1 MATGAAEVATNRNWL
16 NLADK
21 IAADFVL
28 IRHLLV
34 MADWRFPQQTS
45 AAPLIQIL
53 RLFYHPAINTLRGP
67 PDSVYRHLGLGHKEY
82 ALTGTR
88 FTQHLSTT
96 RSLASVLLT
105 SLMLAACQTS
115 DVLDAKKAVERS
127 QPERYASVVIDMSSG
142 KELYGYS
149 QNAVR
154 YPASLT
160 KMMTLYL
167 VFEALQSGQ
176 IDKTTLMAISAN
188 AARQAPSKIGLK
200 PGETIDVDTAIRA
213 ITVKSANDIAVAFA
227 EYLAGSEEAFAARMT
242 AKARAI
248 GMGRT
253 TFRNASGLHDPA
265 QVTTAEDMAR
275 LGVALRRRFPQHFSY
290 FGLKQFSV
298 AGRTVTGHNKV
309 LDTVA
314 GANGIKTGYTR
325 ASGFN
330 LVTSVERDGKQ
341 MIAVILGEDSARARD
356 ARMAALVMAYMGRMN

>member
-1 MATGAAEVATNRNWL
+1 
-16 NLADK
+16 
-21 IAADFVL
+21 
-28 IRHLLV
+28 
-34 MADWRFPQQTS
+34 
-45 AAPLIQIL
+45 
-53 RLFYHPAINTLRGP
+53 
-67 PDSVYRHLGLGHKEY
+67 
-82 ALTGTR
+82 LTATR
-88 FTQHLSTT
+88 FTQHVSIA
-96 RSLASVLLT
+96 RNLASVLLT
-105 SLMLAACQTS
+105 ALLLASCQTA
-115 DVLDAKKAVERS
+115 DVLDAKKAVARA

-149 QNAVR
+149 QNSVR

-167 VFEALQSGQ
+167 VFEALQNGQ
-176 IDKTTLMAISAN
+176 IDKTTPIPISAN
-188 AARQAPSKIGLK
+188 AAGQAPSKIGLK

-213 ITVKSANDIAVAFA
+213 ITVKSANDISVAFA
-227 EYLAGSEEAFAARMT
+227 EYLGGSEEAFAARMT
-242 AKARAI
+242 AKAQAL
-248 GMGRT
+248 GMSRT

-275 LGVALRRRFPQHFSY
+275 LGVALRRKFPQHFAY
-290 FGLKQFSV
+290 FSLKQFNV
-298 AGRTVTGHNKV
+298 AGRTINGHNKV

-330 LVTSVERDGKQ
+330 LVTSVERGDKQ

>member
-1 MATGAAEVATNRNWL
+1 MIDRELKQLGCSRSFTISHSISCAG
-16 NLADK
+16 
-21 IAADFVL
+21 
-28 IRHLLV
+28 H
-34 MADWRFPQQTS
+34 P
-45 AAPLIQIL
+45 IQSIGT
-53 RLFYHPAINTLRGP
+53 R
-67 PDSVYRHLGLGHKEY
+67 GLGKKDQ
-82 ALTGTR
+82 ALTATR
-88 FTQHLSTT
+88 LT
-96 RSLASVLLT
+96 RHVSLRRNLASVLLT
-105 SLMLAACQTS
+105 ALLIAGCQTA

-127 QPERYASVVIDMSSG
+127 QPERFASVVIDMSSG

-176 IDKTTLMAISAN
+176 IDKMTMIPVSAN
-188 AARQAPSKIGLK
+188 AAGQAPSKIGLK
-200 PGETIDVDTAIRA
+200 PGQTIDVDTAIRA

-275 LGVALRRRFPQHFSY
+275 LGLSLRRKFPQHFSY
-290 FGLKQFSV
+290 FSLKQFTV
-298 AGRTVTGHNKV
+298 AGRTVTGHNKA
-309 LDTVA
+309 LDMIA
-314 GANGIKTGYTR
+314 GANGIKTGYTK

-356 ARMAALVMAYMGRMN
+356 QRMAALVMAYIGRMN

>member
-1 MATGAAEVATNRNWL
+1 MDLPLRAGRTILSQFRIVR
-16 NLADK
+16 
-21 IAADFVL
+21 
-28 IRHLLV
+28 LLFGCGCRAV
-34 MADWRFPQQTS
+34 EG
-45 AAPLIQIL
+45 L
-53 RLFYHPAINTLRGP
+53 RPFYHPAINPLRGP
-67 PDSVYRHLGLGHKEY
+67 PDSGYPNAGLGQKDT
-82 ALTGTR
+82 ALTAAR
-88 FTQHLSTT
+88 FTLRFSIM
-96 RSLASVLLT
+96 RDLACVFVAALVLAS
-105 SLMLAACQTS
+105 CQTS
-115 DVLDAKKAVERS
+115 EVLDAKKAVSRA
-127 QPERYASVVIDMSSG
+127 QPQRYASVVIDMSSG

-176 IDKTTLMAISAN
+176 IGKSTLIPISAN
-188 AARQAPSKIGLK
+188 AANQPPSKIGLRA
-200 PGETIDVDTAIRA
+200 GGTIDVDTAIRA
-213 ITVKSANDIAVAFA
+213 ICVKSANDISVALA
-227 EYLAGSEEAFAARMT
+227 EYLAGSEDAFAARMT

-248 GMGRT
+248 GMSRT
-253 TFRNASGLHDPA
+253 TFRNASGLHDPG

-275 LGVALRRRFPQHFSY
+275 LGVALRRKFPQHFSY
-290 FGLKQFSV
+290 FGLKQFNV
-298 AGRTVTGHNKV
+298 AGRTVAGHNKV

>member
-1 MATGAAEVATNRNWL
+1 MIDRELKQLGGSRSFTISHSISCAG
-16 NLADK
+16 
-21 IAADFVL
+21 
-28 IRHLLV
+28 H
-34 MADWRFPQQTS
+34 P
-45 AAPLIQIL
+45 IQSIGT
-53 RLFYHPAINTLRGP
+53 R
-67 PDSVYRHLGLGHKEY
+67 GLGKKDQ
-82 ALTGTR
+82 ALTATR
-88 FTQHLSTT
+88 LT
-96 RSLASVLLT
+96 RHVSLRRNLASVLLT
-105 SLMLAACQTS
+105 ALLIAGCQTA

-127 QPERYASVVIDMSSG
+127 QPERFASVVIDMSSG

-176 IDKTTLMAISAN
+176 IDKMTMIPVSAN
-188 AARQAPSKIGLK
+188 AAGQAPSKIGLK
-200 PGETIDVDTAIRA
+200 PGQTIDVDTAIRA

-275 LGVALRRRFPQHFSY
+275 LGLSLRRKFPQHFSY
-290 FGLKQFSV
+290 FSLKQFTV
-298 AGRTVTGHNKV
+298 AGRTVTGHNKA
-309 LDTVA
+309 LDMIA
-314 GANGIKTGYTR
+314 GANGIKTGYTK

-341 MIAVILGEDSARARD
+341 MIAVILGEDWPAPVTSAWRRW
-356 ARMAALVMAYMGRMN
+356 

>member
-1 MATGAAEVATNRNWL
+1 MIDRELKQLDGSRSFTISHSISCAG
-16 NLADK
+16 
-21 IAADFVL
+21 
-28 IRHLLV
+28 H
-34 MADWRFPQQTS
+34 P
-45 AAPLIQIL
+45 IQSIGT
-53 RLFYHPAINTLRGP
+53 R
-67 PDSVYRHLGLGHKEY
+67 GLGKKDQ
-82 ALTGTR
+82 ALTATR
-88 FTQHLSTT
+88 LT
-96 RSLASVLLT
+96 RHVSLWRNLASVLLT
-105 SLMLAACQTS
+105 ALLITGCQTA

-127 QPERYASVVIDMSSG
+127 QPERFASVVIDMSSG

-176 IDKTTLMAISAN
+176 IDKTTMIPVSAN
-188 AARQAPSKIGLK
+188 AAGQAPSKIGLK
-200 PGETIDVDTAIRA
+200 PGQTIDVDTAIRA

-275 LGVALRRRFPQHFSY
+275 LGLSLRRKFPQHFSY
-290 FGLKQFSV
+290 FSLKQFTV
-298 AGRTVTGHNKV
+298 AGRTVTGHNKA
-309 LDTVA
+309 LDMIA
-314 GANGIKTGYTR
+314 GANGIKTGYTK

-356 ARMAALVMAYMGRMN
+356 QRMAALVMAYIDRMN

>member
-1 MATGAAEVATNRNWL
+1 MARKQRFGLTTCRHHS
-16 NLADK
+16 
-21 IAADFVL
+21 L
-28 IRHLLV
+28 INH
-34 MADWRFPQQTS
+34 
-45 AAPLIQIL
+45 
-53 RLFYHPAINTLRGP
+53 LRGR
-67 PDSVYRHLGLGHKEY
+67 PDSSYRGEGLGKKDQ
-82 ALTGTR
+82 ALTAAR
-88 FTQHLSTT
+88 FTRHVSLL
-96 RSLASVLLT
+96 RNLASVFLTALL
-105 SLMLAACQTS
+105 LASCQTS
-115 DVLDAKKAVERS
+115 EVLDARKAVGHA

-149 QNAVR
+149 QNSVR

-176 IDKTTLMAISAN
+176 IDKTTLIAISAN
-188 AARQAPSKIGLK
+188 AAGQAPSKIGLK
-200 PGETIDVDTAIRA
+200 TGETIDVDTAIRA
-213 ITVKSANDIAVAFA
+213 ITVKSANDIAVAIA

-248 GMGRT
+248 GMSRT

-265 QVTTAEDMAR
+265 QVTTAEDMAK
-275 LGVALRRRFPQHFSY
+275 LGVALRKKFPQHFAY
-290 FGLKQFSV
+290 FSLKQFNV
-298 AGRTVTGHNKV
+298 AGRTINGHNKA
-309 LDTVA
+309 LDMIA

-356 ARMAALVMAYMGRMN
+356 ARMAALVMAYMGRME